1 MRILVLGGTGWLGG
15 AVARV
20 ALARGHEVTCLARGS
35 SAVPAGVTWVHADRD
50 ADDALEP
57 VIRDDW
63 DAVID
68 VSRTPQH
75 VRRAARDLAGRVGRA
90 VFVSTASVYAD
101 QATPGAAE
109 ESATLPARD
118 PGTITTAE
126 DYGSAKVMCEQI
138 YRAAFGSERTHV
150 ARLGLIGGPGDV
162 SDRSGYWP
170 WRFARAATSHAPV
183 LVPEG
188 GERLVSLI
196 DVRDAAAWLLDR
208 AAGTDDEPG
217 TVDVTGVPHPL
228 SQFLGLARAAAGHR
242 GEVVGVEEGWL
253 VQQGVQPWSGP
264 RSLPLWLP
272 DPAWAGMM
280 TRSTA
285 RARAL
290 GLVPRPLADT
300 VADVLAWELERPA
313 AHPRA
318 AGLDD
323 AEEQALLRA
332 WTSERG

>member
-109 ESATLPARD
+109 ALARND
-118 PGTITTAE
+118 AHS
-126 DYGSAKVMCEQI
+126 Y
-138 YRAAFGSERTHV
+138 
-150 ARLGLIGGPGDV
+150 
-162 SDRSGYWP
+162 
-170 WRFARAATSHAPV
+170 FARAGAQVVTGPTLTNVNDFRAI
-183 LVPEG
+183 
-188 GERLVSLI
+188 LI
-196 DVRDAAAWLLDR
+196 LPPDAMDAAGSG
-208 AAGTDDEPG
+208 AG
-217 TVDVTGVPHPL
+217 
-228 SQFLGLARAAAGHR
+228 R
-242 GEVVGVEEGWL
+242 
-253 VQQGVQPWSGP
+253 
-264 RSLPLWLP
+264 
-272 DPAWAGMM
+272 
-280 TRSTA
+280 
-285 RARAL
+285 
-290 GLVPRPLADT
+290 
-300 VADVLAWELERPA
+300 
-313 AHPRA
+313 
-318 AGLDD
+318 
-323 AEEQALLRA
+323 
-332 WTSERG
+332 

>member
-118 PGTITTAE
+118 PGTITTAQ

-217 TVDVTGVPHPL
+217 TVDVTGVPHPFVAV
-228 SQFLGLARAAAGHR
+228 S
-242 GEVVGVEEGWL
+242 
-253 VQQGVQPWSGP
+253 
-264 RSLPLWLP
+264 
-272 DPAWAGMM
+272 
-280 TRSTA
+280 
-285 RARAL
+285 RAR
-290 GLVPRPLADT
+290 PRRG
-300 VADVLAWELERPA
+300 RP
-313 AHPRA
+313 PR
-318 AGLDD
+318 
-323 AEEQALLRA
+323 
-332 WTSERG
+332 RGGRR